1 MRLLDKLER
10 KMGKFYIPNLI
21 LYVLGITGV
30 VYLIEFMSAGKIDL
44 WGLMMLYPRSVLN
57 GQIWRIFTFVF
68 VEQLGSPIFFI
79 FALYFYYM
87 AGKGLEDEWG
97 EFKFNVYYFTG
108 ALATIIL
115 SFLTGVPATAASI
128 NLSLFLAFA
137 RIYPDYEILL
147 FFAIPIKVRYLGWFN
162 WALILYG
169 FITAPNMM
177 SRLLTLAPAI
187 NFLIFFG
194 RDLVGGTKSYTKNYK
209 RKREFDSKVIQFK
222 DIPRHKC
229 VVCGITEKDDPDMQF
244 RYCSKCSGNKCYC
257 IDHIGNHEHK

>member
-21 LYVLGITGV
+21 LYVLALTGI
-30 VYLIEFMSAGKIDL
+30 VYIMALFGGDKFNLMGLILIPDRVLAGE
-44 WGLMMLYPRSVLN
+44 V
-57 GQIWRIFTFVF
+57 WRIITFVF
-68 VEQLGSPIFFI
+68 VEPLGSPIFFI
-79 FALYFYYM
+79 FVLYFYYM
-87 AGKGLEDEWG
+87 AGKGLEQEWG

-108 ALATIIL
+108 VLVTIII
-115 SFLTGVPATAASI
+115 SFLTGVPAIARFI

-147 FFAIPIKVRYLGWFN
+147 FFAIPLKIRYLGWFT
-162 WALILYG
+162 WAKILYDVVMIPG
-169 FITAPNMM
+169 IMNKIAQ
-177 SRLLTLAPAI
+177 LTPAI
-187 NFLIFFG
+187 IFLIFFG
-194 RDLVGGTKSYTKNYK
+194 RDLVGGSKSYTKNYK